1 MTLRKKCVLMVS
13 VIEMKK
19 EIGKRIREYRK
30 LAKLSQIELAEK
42 LSVTNRAVSNWESG
56 ANGVDVELIPAICEA
71 LHISPN
77 DLMDTPSVQALSPA
91 ALKFARA
98 FDELDPL
105 DQQLV
110 ESVVRIAS
118 KRPKSMRVV
127 PVIGTVD
134 ATGEI
139 ETRYAARK
147 KVLELENVVNEEGAK
162 L

>member
-1 MTLRKKCVLMVS
+1 LTLRKKCVLMVS

-77 DLMDTPSVQALSPA
+77 DLMDTPSVQTFSPA
-91 ALKFARA
+91 ALKIARA

-118 KRPKSMRVV
+118 KRPKSMHVV
-127 PVIGTVD
+127 PVIGTLD
-134 ATGEI
+134 ATGEF
-139 ETRYAARK
+139 ETKYAALMEQK
-147 KVLELENVVNEEGAK
+147 ELNLGTK
-162 L
+162 GST